1 MRRSSQ
7 HLRKPENCGHIPGYE
22 ITSKPQASCRIF
34 TLYRAKTQ
42 AGGMPMKNV
51 QKLADLHMALQINR
65 FLYQQGKITQEMFA
79 SANQIF
85 TERLLSLEKDL
96 ASALN
101 KTA

>member
-1 MRRSSQ
+1 
-7 HLRKPENCGHIPGYE
+7 
-22 ITSKPQASCRIF
+22 
-34 TLYRAKTQ
+34 
-42 AGGMPMKNV
+42 MKNV